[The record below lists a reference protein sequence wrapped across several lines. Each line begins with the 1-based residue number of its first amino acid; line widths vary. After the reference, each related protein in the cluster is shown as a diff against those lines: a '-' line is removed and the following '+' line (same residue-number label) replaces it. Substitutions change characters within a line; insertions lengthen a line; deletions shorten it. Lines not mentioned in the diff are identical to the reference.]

1 MSQSD
6 DSWAAIRR
14 EVDSTRAL
22 AHEIEISLVLNELKT
37 PEGGDYTRHSVCNE
51 YLNEIETSEITTS
64 LRRAGFAVST
74 FDGERA
80 FIGKI
85 LSGMRPERARHYVF
99 CTTGSGVGRARTSL
113 IPAFCHLHGI
123 SLCSADGYTAA
134 LLEHK
139 FHCFRLLD
147 ALGFHTPRTW
157 FFTPSAGWVG
167 GIPPKGLRVICK
179 PNFECSSIGIDA
191 NSVFDF
197 TDQKIELINSLCA
210 EFRQGILVQ
219 EFIPG
224 FEVEVPVF
232 PCPDPVT
239 PVAAGI
245 HMSERRDLGDTFLTY
260 DIVGNSKYGFYD
272 YSDENSAIAL
282 ELRSTAKEIYRNL
295 GFSGLVRIDFRVTPL
310 GRWCITDV
318 NTPPHITRKSS
329 CAFAFECAH
338 MTHPD
343 LMTMLATI
351 GRLDTFR
358 SDR

>member
-1 MSQSD
+1 MKQSD
-6 DSWAAIRR
+6 DPWGVIRDAVER
-14 EVDSTRAL
+14 TQEI
-22 AHEIEISLVLNELKT
+22 AHDIEILLVLNELT
-37 PEGGDYTRHSVCNE
+37 GAGGDYVRHSVRNE
-51 YLNEIETSEITTS
+51 YLNEIETSEISTS
-64 LRRAGFAVST
+64 LRRAGFAIST
-74 FDGERA
+74 YDGERA
-80 FIGKI
+80 FIGEM
-85 LSGMRPERARHYVF
+85 LSGYQSQRHRKYVF

-123 SLCSADGYTAA
+123 PLCSADGYTAA

-157 FFTPSAGWVG
+157 FFSPTAGWVG
-167 GIPPKGLRVICK
+167 GVPPKGLCVICK

-191 NSVFDF
+191 DSVFDF
-197 TDQKIELINSLCA
+197 SDEKMEKIRSLCM

-232 PCPDPVT
+232 PSPHPVS

-245 HMSERRDLGDTFLTY
+245 EVSGRKELGDSFLTY
-260 DIVGNSKYGFYD
+260 DIVGNSKYSFYD
-272 YSDENSAIAL
+272 YEDENSAIAR
-282 ELRSTAKEIYRNL
+282 ELRLTAQEVYRKL

-318 NTPPHITRKSS
+318 NTPPHITHNSS
-329 CAFAFECAH
+329 YAFAFECAG
-338 MTHPD
+338 MTHAD
-343 LMTMLATI
+343 LMTMLATV
-351 GRLDTFR
+351 GRFNDIR